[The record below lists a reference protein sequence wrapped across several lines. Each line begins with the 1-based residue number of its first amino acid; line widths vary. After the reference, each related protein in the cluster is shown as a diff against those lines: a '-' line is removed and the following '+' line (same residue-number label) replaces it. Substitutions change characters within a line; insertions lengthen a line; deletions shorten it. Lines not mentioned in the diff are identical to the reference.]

1 MSVSVNTIIII
12 GAGPKAMAIA
22 AKSVAM
28 RKIGLNPPKIHIIE
42 KNQIGANWK
51 GSAGFTN
58 GKMELG
64 TSPEKDIGFPYQST
78 PEINRAMWDFSWH
91 SFLTATGEYAS
102 WIDRG
107 RPAPSHEKWGTY
119 LSFVADHFDDNVT
132 ISYGSVVE
140 IDKENDQWRVEIE
153 NSDGVRRSALGVG
166 LVVTGPGKA
175 KMNIEM
181 ETATQDSVYDLE
193 SFWKKINHE
202 DAFGRAKKVAIVGAG
217 ENAASCVLALHNIYG
232 SSIQIDIISPLG
244 SIYSRGESHFENRV
258 YSNPKEGKWEK
269 LSLKDRR
276 EFIARTDLG
285 VFSVH
290 AMGLLNKFSF
300 VNIVPGRARKISRD
314 SLGNNL
320 SLEVSYYE
328 EVEVFNYDKV
338 IMATGHDQLAFL
350 DDLLTSSARE
360 ALLETEIK
368 ALTSEEVSLHID
380 ADLSLKNFFP
390 KLHLPMVSGIRQ
402 GPGFANLS
410 TLGRLSDQILNGY
423 LS

>member
-1 MSVSVNTIIII
+1 MSVSTNTIIII

-22 AKSVAM
+22 AKSLAM

-42 KNQIGANWK
+42 RNQIGANWK

-58 GKMELG
+58 GKMDLG

-78 PEINRAMWDFSWH
+78 PEINRIMWDFSWH
-91 SFLTATGEYAS
+91 SFLTAIGEYAN

-107 RPAPSHEKWGTY
+107 RPAPSHEKWGAY
-119 LSFVADHFDDNVT
+119 LSFVADHFDDSIT

-140 IDKENDQWRVEIE
+140 IDKKNNEWRVGIE
-153 NSDGVRRSALGVG
+153 NFDGVKSSALGIG

-175 KMNIEM
+175 KMNIGM
-181 ETATQDSVYDLE
+181 GDDTQDSVYDLE

-202 DAFGRAKKVAIVGAG
+202 AAFGRVKKVAIVGAG
-217 ENAASCVLALHNIYG
+217 ENAASCVLALHGHYG
-232 SSIQIDIISPLG
+232 SSIQIDNISPMGTL
-244 SIYSRGESHFENRV
+244 YSRGESHFENRV
-258 YSNPKEGKWEK
+258 YSNPKEGKWNK
-269 LSLKDRR
+269 LSLKDRK

-300 VNIVPGRARKISRD
+300 VNIVPGRARKIYRNA
-314 SLGNNL
+314 LENNL
-320 SLEVSYYE
+320 SLEVSYHD
-328 EVEVFNYDKV
+328 EVEVLDYDKV

-350 DDLLTSSARE
+350 DELLTSSARE
-360 ALLETEIK
+360 ALLKTEIK
-368 ALTSEEVSLHID
+368 ALTSEEVSQHID
-380 ADLSLKNFFP
+380 GDLSLKNFFP
-390 KLHLPMVSGIRQ
+390 KLHLPMVSGISQ

-410 TLGRLSDQILNGY
+410 SLGRLSDQILNGY
-423 LS
+423 L